1 MAAQGADV
9 MATAARA
16 TGGGELCRRSSS
28 PVVVLVGGARVLLR
42 GALVPAR
49 LGVPVP
55 GAWAAHAA
63 GNHAVAGILGQ

>member
-49 LGVPVP
+49 PGVPVP
-55 GAWAAHAA
+55 GAHGRHMRPAIA
-63 GNHAVAGILGQ
+63 L